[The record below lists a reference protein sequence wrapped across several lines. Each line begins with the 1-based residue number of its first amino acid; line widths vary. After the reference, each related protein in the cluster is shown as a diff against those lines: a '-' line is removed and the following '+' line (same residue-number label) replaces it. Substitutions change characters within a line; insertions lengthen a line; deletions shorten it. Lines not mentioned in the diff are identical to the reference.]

1 MSKETE
7 KRTDKTGREVSRRGL
22 LEKAALVVG
31 GAATSVV
38 AARSAFARPSDVSID
53 SSGRV
58 AIDGTTLGGDDIESG
73 TPGEPI
79 RGTKIASRNKIKRC
93 QVTNNGCPG
102 GGGVERTAPK
112 QKGTPAPKG

>member
-7 KRTDKTGREVSRRGL
+7 KRTGETGRDVSRRGL

-31 GAATSVV
+31 GAATAVV
-38 AARSAFARPSDVSID
+38 AARSALARPSDVSID

-58 AIDGTTLGGDDIESG
+58 AIDGTTLGGRDIESG

-79 RGTKIASRNKIKRC
+79 RGTTIEARNKIKRC
-93 QVTNNGCPG
+93 TVNGTCG
-102 GGGVERTAPK
+102 GYERTAPK
-112 QKGTPAPKG
+112 DPKAPPPKG